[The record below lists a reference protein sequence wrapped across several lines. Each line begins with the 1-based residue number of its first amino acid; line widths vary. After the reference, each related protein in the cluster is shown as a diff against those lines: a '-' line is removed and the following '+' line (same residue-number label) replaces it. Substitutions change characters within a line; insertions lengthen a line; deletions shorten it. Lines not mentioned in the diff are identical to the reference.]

1 MTLFIEQAEY
11 VTALSPSAGVRVL
24 VHRQEK
30 QPFPD
35 EEGFDV
41 GPGQKSSVNI
51 RLVSYTGYSQSS
63 LIW

>member
-1 MTLFIEQAEY
+1 MTLFIEQDEY
-11 VTALSPSAGVRVL
+11 VTALSPAAGVRVL

-35 EEGFDV
+35 ETDGFDV

-51 RLVSYTGYSQSS
+51 RLVSDFLCQD
-63 LIW
+63 